1 MALGLPKPFTSIK
14 INEAETSSLIV
25 DTAKKAK
32 PSLLGSN
39 VDVAINKAQ
48 PPNVNVK
55 RMV

>member
-1 MALGLPKPFTSIK
+1 NPFTSIK

-25 DTAKKAK
+25 DTAKKAN
-32 PSLLGSN
+32 PNLLGSN

-48 PPNVNVK
+48 PPNVNAK